1 MILLF
6 ILLNYMYNFPV
17 GCFYFVLRIFVII
30 YLIAAIHCSS
40 ANVGRINK
48 RYYDAWEANHDGGN
62 NNDEGESVQAN
73 SNHHKGSNKDD
84 PCENKPLWFL
94 KSQKKLGKLSPFYD
108 CLN

>member
-1 MILLF
+1 
-6 ILLNYMYNFPV
+6 MYNFPV